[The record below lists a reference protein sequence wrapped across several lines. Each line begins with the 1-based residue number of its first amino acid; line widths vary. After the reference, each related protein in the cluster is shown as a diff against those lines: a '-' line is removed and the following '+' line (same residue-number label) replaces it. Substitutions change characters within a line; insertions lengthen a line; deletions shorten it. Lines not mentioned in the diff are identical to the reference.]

1 MTATAVPRTGPSR
14 TGGRAARDGSV
25 LARAH
30 PLAKLAAAL
39 VLTVALLATT
49 DPVCAGVALA
59 GELAVV
65 PLAGLRLRTLLV
77 RGWPVLVAAL
87 VSGYGTAVL
96 APPSGAVL
104 VHAGPFVLTA
114 GGLTA
119 GVGIALRGLALAVP
133 GILLLATTDPTDLAD
148 ALAQRLRLPHR
159 FVLGALAAMRLV
171 GLLVAEW
178 STLTMARRARGV
190 GTGAGVAGR
199 IRAGAGQ
206 TVALLVQAI
215 RRAGRLA
222 ITMEARGFGA
232 GRRTWGRPS
241 VFHRR
246 DALVV
251 AGGALIAAAAVTAAV
266 LAGTWNPIL

>member
-1 MTATAVPRTGPSR
+1 MTATAAPRPGQ
-14 TGGRAARDGSV
+14 GRDARARSV

-49 DPVCAGVALA
+49 DPVCAGVALV
-59 GELAVV
+59 GELVLV
-65 PLAGLRLRTLLV
+65 PLAGLTLRTLLV
-77 RGWPVLVAAL
+77 RGWPILVAAL
-87 VSGYGTAVL
+87 VSGYGTTVL

-104 VHAGPFVLTA
+104 LQAGPFDLTSGA
-114 GGLTA
+114 LTA

-148 ALAQRLRLPHR
+148 ALAQRLHLPHR

-178 STLTMARRARGV
+178 STLSMARRARGV
-190 GTGAGVAGR
+190 GAGARGIGGVLGR
-199 IRAGAGQ
+199 LRAGAGQ

-222 ITMEARGFGA
+222 ITMEARGFGS
-232 GRRTWGRPS
+232 GRRTWARPS
-241 VFHRR
+241 TFHPR
-246 DALVV
+246 DAVVV
-251 AGGALIAAAAVTAAV
+251 AGGVLLAVVAVTAAV

>member
-1 MTATAVPRTGPSR
+1 MTATAAPAGTRP
-14 TGGRAARDGSV
+14 ARDRSV

-49 DPVCAGVALA
+49 DPVCAGVALV
-59 GELAVV
+59 GELALL
-65 PLAGLRLRTLLV
+65 PLAGLRLRTLLR
-77 RGWPVLVAAL
+77 RGWPILVAAL
-87 VSGYGTAVL
+87 ISGYGTTVL
-96 APPSGAVL
+96 APPSGSVL
-104 VHAGPFVLTA
+104 LQAGPFALTA
-114 GGLTA
+114 GALTA

-133 GILLLATTDPTDLAD
+133 GIMLLATTDPTDLAD
-148 ALAQRLRLPHR
+148 ALAQRLHLPHR

-171 GLLVAEW
+171 GLLVQEW

-190 GTGAGVAGR
+190 GAGTGRGPARVVSRA
-199 IRAGAGQ
+199 RAGAGQ

-222 ITMEARGFGA
+222 ITMEARGFGT
-232 GRRTWGRPS
+232 GRRTWARLSTFHPS
-241 VFHRR
+241 

-251 AGGALIAAAAVTAAV
+251 AGGVLLAAVAVTAAV